1 MVKPEDGPAE
11 TNEPSSGS
19 ASGLVKP
26 KPAPAVS
33 KGYAH
38 LFKYIIVGDSGTGKS
53 ALLRRYTDNEFQAT
67 HLPTIGVDF
76 AVKSV
81 SLPNGD
87 EVKLQV
93 WDTAGQERYR
103 TITTSYYRGAM
114 GIIIV
119 YDVTYRETA
128 DNVSR
133 WVEECQRYANEDIVI
148 VVVGTKSDMKDG
160 AVDYVSID
168 DMKTK
173 EALSDVIRVIIG
185 CHHKNDSDFLDCS

>member
-11 TNEPSSGS
+11 TNEASSGS

-93 WDTAGQERYR
+93 
-103 TITTSYYRGAM
+103 TSLFVAFFVVDFVIGKSVSLPN
-114 GIIIV
+114 GDEV
-119 YDVTYRETA
+119 KLQVTSLF
-128 DNVSR
+128 VSFF
-133 WVEECQRYANEDIVI
+133 VVDFVI
-148 VVVGTKSDMKDG
+148 GKSVSLPNGDEVKLQVTSLFVSFFVVDFVIGKS
-160 AVDYVSID
+160 VCP
-168 DMKTK
+168 T
-173 EALSDVIRVIIG
+173 
-185 CHHKNDSDFLDCS
+185 